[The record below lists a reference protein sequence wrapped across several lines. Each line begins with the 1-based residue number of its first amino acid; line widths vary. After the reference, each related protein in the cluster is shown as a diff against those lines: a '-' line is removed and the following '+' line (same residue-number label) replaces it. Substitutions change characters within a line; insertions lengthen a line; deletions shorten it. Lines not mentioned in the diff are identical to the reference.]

1 MGLEFGAGD
10 QTSGTRDPFNFSL
23 IHHVSQL
30 SHFYCLHI
38 EYISSFREIIVIRE
52 TLPQHL

>member
-10 QTSGTRDPFNFSL
+10 QTSGTRDPFSFSL

-38 EYISSFREIIVIRE
+38 EYISSFCGIIVIRE